1 LGLQL
6 PRRRRCSR
14 GSAATPAAP
23 PPLPRLGRYSRTLRV
38 PLPRLRRHSRGS
50 AASPAALNSTRLA
63 STASRC
69 LLTTF
74 CLIAAWQAISL
85 SLATYFFRQ
94 GTVDSVSA
102 ALRLVPKDSTYL
114 VDLAVRQPQNAV
126 PLLKRAAVANPHDAA
141 PWIQLGLIAEMRR
154 RDPAQAEH
162 DYLHAAKINRTS
174 LTRWTLANFYFRQH
188 RIAEA
193 FHWSQATLQITASDA
208 TPIFLQLWSGA
219 DDPARIAAIIP
230 DRPWILYQYLA
241 FLLRSNRLDAIEP
254 IAMRAMNQPYAP
266 PKRPGTREI
275 LGTTEDKLL
284 ASGRTD
290 AALKIWAGLH
300 EKGMVGSPAPSAQSP
315 VTNERFSTP
324 SFGHGF
330 DWTFSRNQGVEIVQ
344 VPEIAQLLVRV
355 TGQQPER
362 CRLIQ
367 QLIVLD
373 PGRRYRLTW
382 TFTSE
387 GIPEDSGLHWR
398 ILNTNGSPAGSNLVG
413 PDLFSANRSPAS
425 WDFQPPPNTRLC
437 LLALDYSRPFGT
449 IRAEGSIT
457 LH

>member
-1 LGLQL
+1 MAHALV
-6 PRRRRCSR
+6 RAASR
-14 GSAATPAAP
+14 LFSTPALDHVFGIAIGIWNPALCDFRSSAP
-23 PPLPRLGRYSRTLRV
+23 QGQLPRLGRYSRGFG
-38 PLPRLRRHSRGS
+38 RHS
-50 AASPAALNSTRLA
+50 AALNSTRLA

-102 ALRLVPKDSTYL
+102 ALRLVPNDSTYL

-154 RDPAQAEH
+154 RDPAKAEH

-230 DRPWILYQYLA
+230 D
-241 FLLRSNRLDAIEP
+241 
-254 IAMRAMNQPYAP
+254 AP
-266 PKRPGTREI
+266 GFCI
-275 LGTTEDKLL
+275 
-284 ASGRTD
+284 
-290 AALKIWAGLH
+290 
-300 EKGMVGSPAPSAQSP
+300 
-315 VTNERFSTP
+315 ST
-324 SFGHGF
+324 
-330 DWTFSRNQGVEIVQ
+330 
-344 VPEIAQLLVRV
+344 
-355 TGQQPER
+355 
-362 CRLIQ
+362 
-367 QLIVLD
+367 
-373 PGRRYRLTW
+373 
-382 TFTSE
+382 
-387 GIPEDSGLHWR
+387 
-398 ILNTNGSPAGSNLVG
+398 
-413 PDLFSANRSPAS
+413 
-425 WDFQPPPNTRLC
+425 
-437 LLALDYSRPFGT
+437 
-449 IRAEGSIT
+449 
-457 LH
+457 